1 MEFKKEDIMPENN
14 VSQQSVIDS
23 LKYLADERG
32 KIIETLINENEKR
45 FELIEKRIKILELS
59 TTYPS

>member
-1 MEFKKEDIMPENN
+1 MPKHN
-14 VSQQSVIDS
+14 VSQQSIIDS

-45 FELIEKRIKILELS
+45 FERIEKRIKLIEDKEV
-59 TTYPS
+59 